1 MKPICEELPLKA
13 SDRTA
18 PRWIEFSSHLET
30 VAAPCPAAC
39 SLVQHDSA
47 VCFTFKLNTVPIY
60 FNGHQV
66 DPKHWE
72 VVGMASGKESS
83 IMCISPSPRQTQ
95 PFLPEM
101 TTPTSR
107 EGFSGVTGEQSCI
120 QGPMAVMSRRQ
131 EGKVRGRECRS
142 MLEHLC
148 KMGEIMGLI
157 PSEREG
163 DGEEEGER
171 RGRRENT
178 T

>member
-1 MKPICEELPLKA
+1 MHFSVMKPICEELPLKA

-39 SLVQHDSA
+39 SLVQYDSA

-83 IMCISPSPRQTQ
+83 ILCVY
-95 PFLPEM
+95 LPL
-101 TTPTSR
+101 PKADSAFPAR
-107 EGFSGVTGEQSCI
+107 NDRSHLQGGVLWSHG
-120 QGPMAVMSRRQ
+120 
-131 EGKVRGRECRS
+131 
-142 MLEHLC
+142 
-148 KMGEIMGLI
+148 
-157 PSEREG
+157 
-163 DGEEEGER
+163 
-171 RGRRENT
+171 
-178 T
+178 